1 MFLLLMFIG
10 GLTVEASP
18 FAHADWQAVLDA
30 YRTTT
35 ARVNYEKL
43 NSTGA
48 LDGYITSLET
58 AVVPADVNAKMAF
71 WINAYNALTVDLIA
85 DTWPVKTIQDIDGG
99 QVWRTR
105 RFIVAGEKL
114 TLDEIEKQ
122 KLSAR
127 QEPRI
132 HFVLN
137 CASVGCPPLNATAFS
152 GEELNRQLNFAAK
165 SWLPDAG
172 VFIDREAKTLTLST
186 IFHWYA
192 PDFTDTDTEE
202 IAGVD
207 VRLQASIKYA
217 AQYLPE
223 HDQEWLR
230 AGGYDIQF
238 KPFDWAVNATQ

>member
-1 MFLLLMFIG
+1 MFLLLIFIG
-10 GLTVEASP
+10 GLTAEASP
-18 FAHADWQAVLDA
+18 LAHAGWQAVLDA
-30 YRTTT
+30 YRTPT

-43 NSTGA
+43 KYTGA

-58 AVVPADVNAKMAF
+58 AIVPVDIDAKTAF
-71 WINAYNALTVDLIA
+71 WINAYNALTVALIA
-85 DTWPVKTIQDIDGG
+85 DTWPVKTIQEIDGG

-114 TLDEIEKQ
+114 TLDDIEKQ
-122 KLSAR
+122 KLSAK

-132 HFVLN
+132 HFALN
-137 CASVGCPPLNATAFS
+137 CASVGCPPLNAAAFS
-152 GEELNRQLNFAAK
+152 GEELDRQLNFAAK
-165 SWLPDAG
+165 SWLPGTG

-186 IFHWYA
+186 IFNWYA
-192 PDFTDTDTEE
+192 LDFTDTDTEE

-223 HDQEWLR
+223 HDQKWLR

-238 KPFDWAVNATQ
+238 KPFDWAVNAAQ